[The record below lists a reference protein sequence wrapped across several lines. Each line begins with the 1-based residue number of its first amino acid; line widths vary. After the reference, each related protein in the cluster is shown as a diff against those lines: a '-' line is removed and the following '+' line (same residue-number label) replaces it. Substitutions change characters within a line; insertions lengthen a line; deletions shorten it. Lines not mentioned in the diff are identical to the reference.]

1 MRRKAKSMS
10 RSKAEGVSHARD
22 GGGARSL
29 SLDPFRHL
37 FGVGEAVATLLH
49 PYAEVVIHDL
59 RTGRIVRIW
68 NSFSDRQAGDLSNLK
83 EAEAAF
89 PHDQRVLGPYD
100 KALNSEGRTKSI
112 TAAMRD
118 ENEEL
123 FGFMC
128 INLDVSL
135 LDRAAAVL
143 SMFASSEMK
152 RPEPIYRNDMKQHIN
167 YLVRDYSIKVNRPID
182 NLTKEQRIELVS
194 MVDRDGLFQAR
205 NSVKLV
211 ATAMKISRASV
222 YNLLAETSKQPHA
235 KARSPVKK
243 GKLNGH
249 PAGAAPGLAPELN
262 GAATPIP
269 ARRGRA
275 GSAISRRGSP
285 GAKQA
290 TNLG

>member
-1 MRRKAKSMS
+1 
-10 RSKAEGVSHARD
+10 
-22 GGGARSL
+22 
-29 SLDPFRHL
+29 LDPFRHL

-49 PYAEVVIHDL
+49 PYAEVVLHDL

-89 PHDQRVLGPYD
+89 PSHQRVLGPYD

-118 ENEEL
+118 EHGKL

-135 LDRAAAVL
+135 LDRAATLL
-143 SMFASSEMK
+143 STFASSELK

-167 YLVRDYSIKVNRPID
+167 YLVRDYSLKVNRPVD
-182 NLTKEQRIELVS
+182 NLTREQRVELVS
-194 MVDRDGLFQAR
+194 VINGDGLFQAR
-205 NSVKLV
+205 NSVRLA

-222 YNLLAETSKQPHA
+222 YNLLAEANKKPPA
-235 KARSPVKK
+235 KPRSSGRKA
-243 GKLNGH
+243 NGH
-249 PAGAAPGLAPELN
+249 
-262 GAATPIP
+262 T
-269 ARRGRA
+269 ARTM
-275 GSAISRRGSP
+275 
-285 GAKQA
+285 QA
-290 TNLG
+290 L

>member
-1 MRRKAKSMS
+1 MMRRKSEVVS
-10 RSKAEGVSHARD
+10 RTRAGVSSPRAGSELVSRN
-22 GGGARSL
+22 AQI
-29 SLDPFRHL
+29 DPFKPM
-37 FGVGEAVATLLH
+37 FAVGEAVSTLLH
-49 PYAEVVIHDL
+49 PYAEVVLHDL

-89 PHDQRVLGPYD
+89 PHDERVLGPYD

-118 ENEEL
+118 ENDKL
-123 FGFMC
+123 FGFLC
-128 INLDVSL
+128 INLDVSV

-143 SMFASSEMK
+143 SIFASTEMK
-152 RPEPIYRNDMKQHIN
+152 RPEPIYRNDMKQHIY
-167 YLVRDYSIKVNRPID
+167 YLVRDYSVKVNRPIN

-194 MVDRDGLFQAR
+194 LVDRDGLFQAR

-222 YNLLAETSKQPHA
+222 YNLLAEANKKRPAPKSSH
-235 KARSPVKK
+235 SSGKK

-249 PAGAAPGLAPELN
+249 AARV
-262 GAATPIP
+262 I
-269 ARRGRA
+269 
-275 GSAISRRGSP
+275 
-285 GAKQA
+285 QA
-290 TNLG
+290 L